1 MACLPTPLAKCP
13 KQKLPY
19 LSKSGSTFAF
29 FFWLILLVAPPPF
42 FIGIWK
48 ARTRTKSPL
57 LCKTVNHI
65 RFQSSWSLFYKEE
78 SPYCHNIDL
87 SWSSA
92 YHAVLLMNS
101 FWPKFFRIVQ
111 VTLCQHQDIKIELHY
126 SRSNVSW
133 SIPRERDFP
142 TGGALAVTIA
152 ARSTT
157 PKLAHFA
164 FFPLLSFP
172 HFWCSLLTS
181 AWTFGDWCRLVLK
194 STSRSPPPR
203 QNYPR
208 ATNQCCH
215 TGPKFSN
222 YWCQL
227 CSTCKDDK
235 SSSAQC
241 KLSLWPATEKKSKA
255 KATYKLRK
263 KNLFADSDKKE
274 HLVKRE
280 LF

>member
-1 MACLPTPLAKCP
+1 MTNSWHASFPPCRMSKTKVV
-13 KQKLPY
+13 PY

-92 YHAVLLMNS
+92 YHAVLLVNS
-101 FWPKFFRIVQ
+101 FWPKFFRIVH
-111 VTLCQHQDIKIELHY
+111 VTLCQHQDINIELHY

-133 SIPRERDFP
+133 SIPREREFP
-142 TGGALAVTIA
+142 TAWAFAVTIA
-152 ARSTT
+152 APSTT

-164 FFPLLSFP
+164 FYHFCLFP
-172 HFWCSLLTS
+172 HFGCSLLTS

-203 QNYPR
+203 QNYPPSNKPVLPHW
-208 ATNQCCH
+208 TQVFKLLVPTMFNLQGWQIFIGSIQ
-215 TGPKFSN
+215 TFS
-222 YWCQL
+222 L
-227 CSTCKDDK
+227 ASHI
-235 SSSAQC
+235 
-241 KLSLWPATEKKSKA
+241 
-255 KATYKLRK
+255 
-263 KNLFADSDKKE
+263 KE
-274 HLVKRE
+274 IKGQSHIQVE
-280 LF
+280 IDP